1 MQAFIAIQVLATMLA
16 AATAADSVRGVRQ
29 LKQVTKFPQ
38 IKLAPRN
45 MIPDSNGVTFAI
57 GIASVVLH
65 YDQYSTPQRKV
76 CIQTNVMGFCPRSLH
91 IQKGSIKHN
100 GADKVDFS
108 EDLKK
113 GDPIFSGCRAV
124 DTSVFNDMKSH
135 PVRQRRPLSTSV

>member
-29 LKQVTKFPQ
+29 LKQVTNFRQ

-57 GIASVVLH
+57 GIASVQLD
-65 YDQYSTPQRKV
+65 YDQYRTPQRKV

-91 IQKGSIKHN
+91 IQKGSIKNN
-100 GADKVDFS
+100 GDDKVDFS
-108 EDLKK
+108 KLLKE
-113 GDPIFSGCRAV
+113 GEQIFSGCREVPA
-124 DTSVFNDMKSH
+124 SVFNDMKSH
-135 PVRQRRPLSTSV
+135 PVRHRRPLSTSV